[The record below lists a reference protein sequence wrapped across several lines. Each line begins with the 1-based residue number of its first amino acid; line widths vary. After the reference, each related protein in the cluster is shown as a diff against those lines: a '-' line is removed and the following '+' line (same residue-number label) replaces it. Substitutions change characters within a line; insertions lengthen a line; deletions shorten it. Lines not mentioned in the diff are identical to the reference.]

1 MAAIAGAGLADYQR
15 AAGYLAD
22 TWGCVSV
29 RAEQQ
34 GPGLIRLRGLH
45 RDPLLAPARIDL
57 SGIEPAVLDVL
68 VAGLGRGHSPVMV
81 RLAEVSGIVVA
92 GLAGFGKTMLVAHL
106 LGQLAPSP
114 AVQFVLVDGK
124 GGPDYDRL
132 VPRAWLSAK
141 DDLDEVR
148 DVLRRVHRLMVDRQ
162 GAIAQVLGVTD
173 AWHLGPSPCWPLVVV
188 VIDEAHTF
196 FHERK
201 GTSPEVKAHNA
212 LVAEL
217 SRLVEEL
224 IRKGR
229 NVAIQ
234 VMLLTQ
240 RATGDA
246 IPTRIRDNCQVAIT
260 FATRTVDGAVAALG
274 EEIRQHPDASPV
286 LLNDPAYVGVA
297 VTSLPGRPGFH
308 RVRTPQVDHHQ
319 VAAIIRATAGL
330 RADPAELLA
339 DQTPG
344 LRIVPGTPGAGRRSM
359 NWADF
364 LVGSGGL
371 PGPTV
376 WVDPVPT
383 KQLPQPLDLAV
394 QLVVFLDDR
403 GQVHPGGPFPLPLG
417 QPGQELLFLVAQRC
431 GLLEVLRLDR
441 GLLLPPHLGQLLL
454 SLAKII
460 GHGHADQPHPR
471 TDILAAGI
479 AAQHL
484 DDLLTHPGQVGA
496 QLDQH
501 LGGHALALA
510 DQPEQDVLGADVV
523 VAQLQRLAQR
533 QLKDLLGSG
542 GERDVPGGGALTL
555 ADDLLDLGP
564 DGLQR
569 DPERLQR
576 LGGDPFALVDQPEQ
590 DVLGADVVVIE
601 EPSLLLREH
610 DDPPGPVGEPLKH
623 LLFTSSPRRR
633 FWTATIPRSIAG
645 HGQGRPT

>member
-1 MAAIAGAGLADYQR
+1 MLATLVGLSMLLALVGGTATLASVLLGRRLRARLARRHPQQATARQHTRQHTQQARRLAAEWPLLAQTLGLGYRDQWTRQHRFPAAEFLADDQGVTATVAAIAGAGLTDYQK

-34 GPGLIRLRGLH
+34 RPGLIRLRGLH

-57 SGIEPAVLDVL
+57 SGIAPASLDSWW
-68 VAGLGRGHSPVMV
+68 LGWAEDARPVFI
-81 RLAEVSGIVVA
+81 RSAEVSGTVVG

-114 AVQFVLVDGK
+114 AVQFVLIDGK

-132 VPRAWLSAK
+132 IPRAWLSAK
-141 DDLDEVR
+141 DDLSEVR
-148 DVLRRVHRLMVDRQ
+148 DVLRQVHRLMVDRQ

-173 AWHLGPSPCWPLVVV
+173 AWHLGPSRSWPLVVV

-308 RVRTPQVDHHQ
+308 RVRTPQVDQHQ

-339 DQTPG
+339 QQAPG
-344 LRIVPGTPGAGRRSM
+344 LRVVPEPG
-359 NWADF
+359 D
-364 LVGSGGL
+364 
-371 PGPTV
+371 
-376 WVDPVPT
+376 
-383 KQLPQPLDLAV
+383 
-394 QLVVFLDDR
+394 
-403 GQVHPGGPFPLPLG
+403 
-417 QPGQELLFLVAQRC
+417 
-431 GLLEVLRLDR
+431 
-441 GLLLPPHLGQLLL
+441 
-454 SLAKII
+454 
-460 GHGHADQPHPR
+460 
-471 TDILAAGI
+471 AA
-479 AAQHL
+479 
-484 DDLLTHPGQVGA
+484 
-496 QLDQH
+496 
-501 LGGHALALA
+501 
-510 DQPEQDVLGADVV
+510 
-523 VAQLQRLAQR
+523 
-533 QLKDLLGSG
+533 
-542 GERDVPGGGALTL
+542 
-555 ADDLLDLGP
+555 
-564 DGLQR
+564 
-569 DPERLQR
+569 
-576 LGGDPFALVDQPEQ
+576 
-590 DVLGADVVVIE
+590 
-601 EPSLLLREH
+601 
-610 DDPPGPVGEPLKH
+610 
-623 LLFTSSPRRR
+623 
-633 FWTATIPRSIAG
+633 
-645 HGQGRPT
+645 